1 MKCPPSHGLVYW
13 GLVSF
18 LQCYCGTHLRRWEE
32 VKMCLPFL
40 GLSCPTSA
48 VLSEKPSSTTD
59 FWPRTCGLTP
69 AGGGKLWKALE
80 WWATVR
86 LSLLSVFSLR
96 HNVSNHK
103 ARDSKEFLENHFNI
117 KCKWMFTVF
126 NCVYVGA
133 WLWAHDAPKS
143 TRSPRA
149 RVPGSCKE
157 PGMGTGRTQV
167 LWS

>member
-1 MKCPPSHGLVYW
+1 M
-13 GLVSF
+13 SF
-18 LQCYCGTHLRRWEE
+18 FPWARVLRFGVLSAVLCGTHLRRWEE
-32 VKMCLPFL
+32 IKMCLPFL

-103 ARDSKEFLENHFNI
+103 ARDSKEFLKNHFNI
-117 KCKWMFTVF
+117 KFKWMFTVF
-126 NCVYVGA
+126 NCVYMGA
-133 WLWAHDAPKS
+133 WVWAHDVPKS
-143 TRSPRA
+143 LRSARA
-149 RVPGSCKE
+149 RVPGSCEE
-157 PGMGTGRTQV
+157 PGMGAGRTQV